1 MANAIDISNSP
12 CVSVSKADL
21 ARALSKV
28 KGAVAKSLA
37 MPLLECVK
45 LESDGSSLTV
55 TCTDLYTHVSA
66 KVPADGAPFVACV
79 PFKALAER
87 IKALPKGSITLAP
100 APFFG
105 PDASKDSSLT
115 VGPYTVRG
123 IDADEFPAIASVDKG
138 ANSIAADVLRGMFDR
153 TFASISKDETRVHLN
168 ALLLEWTDNEVHM
181 VATDGHRLAFE
192 RAHVATR
199 QLEPVSFLLSRSAV
213 VAVRSAIKGTD
224 GLVSLAFGTNGSH
237 AQCVTF
243 RANGV
248 TVTSRGVDAEFP
260 PYAQVIPA
268 NHPTSVRLSRVAFID
283 AVRTVAVAASD
294 RTGGIKL
301 SVGRFGFFLSA
312 ESPDSGNAHASLPTI
327 GDPPVNEFR
336 AGVNSVYL
344 LDALTSLECDEFI
357 FSCNGPLDP
366 MTIHPY
372 NVDTLAPADS
382 LAVVMP
388 MRI

>member
-1 MANAIDISNSP
+1 MDP
-12 CVSVSKADL
+12 
-21 ARALSKV
+21 
-28 KGAVAKSLA
+28 
-37 MPLLECVK
+37 
-45 LESDGSSLTV
+45 
-55 TCTDLYTHVSA
+55 TDFH
-66 KVPADGAPFVACV
+66 P
-79 PFKALAER
+79 
-87 IKALPKGSITLAP
+87 
-100 APFFG
+100 
-105 PDASKDSSLT
+105 
-115 VGPYTVRG
+115 
-123 IDADEFPAIASVDKG
+123 IASVNVG
-138 ANSIAADVLRGMFDR
+138 AKSIAADVLRGMFDR

-168 ALLLEWTDNEVHM
+168 ALLLEWTDNEVRM

-199 QLEPVSFLLSRSAV
+199 QPKDVSFLLSRSAV

-224 GLVSLAFGTNGSH
+224 GLVSLAFGTNGAH
-237 AQCVTF
+237 KNAVTF
-243 RANGV
+243 RADGV
-248 TVTSRGVDAEFP
+248 TVTSRGVDAQFP

-301 SVGRFGFFLSA
+301 SVGPFGFFLSA